1 MHPGKRLH
9 LPRGR
14 GVFFELAQKH
24 LKGAAA
30 AWLNC
35 SDICLLSCTSE
46 RRKETLVLRSHG
58 ENLRL
63 RDGVCGEMGRK
74 FYETTCDKEA
84 AARFQVTEQPLL
96 SFNKQKLPAQC
107 PLCLRGT
114 KQQRF

>member
-1 MHPGKRLH
+1 M
-9 LPRGR
+9 
-14 GVFFELAQKH
+14 
-24 LKGAAA
+24 
-30 AWLNC
+30 
-35 SDICLLSCTSE
+35 
-46 RRKETLVLRSHG
+46 LRSHG

>member
-14 GVFFELAQKH
+14 AVFFELAQKH
-24 LKGAAA
+24 LKGIAA

-35 SDICLLSCTSE
+35 SDICLLSWTSE

-58 ENLRL
+58 EYLRL

-74 FYETTCDKEA
+74 FCETTCDKEA
-84 AARFQVTEQPLL
+84 AARFQVTE
-96 SFNKQKLPAQC
+96 
-107 PLCLRGT
+107 
-114 KQQRF
+114 